1 MSGDALEE
9 TNALSKYATDHPL
22 GWSLISGGVIGVLAQ
37 VRFGV
42 LWLSVASFAI
52 LALFT
57 WLSWMDGGWARAVRQ
72 SQLRAQRGNP
82 PTERS

>member
-9 TNALSKYATDHPL
+9 TNPLSRYATDQPL
-22 GWSLISGGVIGVLAQ
+22 GWSLISGGVIGVLGQ

-42 LWLSVASFAI
+42 LWFSVASFAI

-57 WLSWMDGGWARAVRQ
+57 WLLWRDGGWAREVRQ
-72 SQLRAQRGNP
+72 SQLRAQRSNP
-82 PTERS
+82 PTEQG